1 MATTK
6 LQDGERVVTAWAE
19 APRGPRLV
27 QHASLVLGPRQ
38 GRHAERE
45 GPTARRTERRHGDA
59 VPLLRT
65 GVAEYVEGPDAA
77 LIAAYRTAAPELADR
92 LERAMAEVER
102 LRRSLTNLA
111 IIHERRGA

>member
-1 MATTK
+1 MTDLTTLPDSALIARVRELAADATPGPWETEYPFSSAGTAK
-6 LQDGERVVTAWAE
+6 YYDVDGPVA
-19 APRGPRLV
+19 
-27 QHASLVLGPRQ
+27 
-38 GRHAERE
+38 
-45 GPTARRTERRHGDA
+45 
-59 VPLLRT
+59 